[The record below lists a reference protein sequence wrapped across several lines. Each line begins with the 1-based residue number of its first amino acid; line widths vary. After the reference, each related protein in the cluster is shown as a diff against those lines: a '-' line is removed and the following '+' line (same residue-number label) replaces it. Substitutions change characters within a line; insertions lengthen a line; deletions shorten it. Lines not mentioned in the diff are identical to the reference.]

1 MNSFP
6 KSIFS
11 QTGCRC
17 ESPLSHPKAL
27 KYPNFSSFL
36 LYSASHT
43 SRCSSIQCKLKDNPL
58 CYYLQYTTQYWSPSP
73 PPALKTAHP
82 QPIHGHLN
90 LHLCIPNC
98 QSNSNSWNILDVTIY
113 GCRSDNISRPLWRT
127 GTLQCALN
135 NINSWKKKGVRH
147 WQKSRLVRWGEKEHR
162 EGTQCSGLG
171 GNWDHVRL
179 PQCRD

>member
-11 QTGCRC
+11 QTGC

-73 PPALKTAHP
+73 PPALETAHP

-135 NINSWKKKGVRH
+135 NINSWKKKGGPALAEEQASEMGRKRAQRGDPMFWV
-147 WQKSRLVRWGEKEHR
+147 
-162 EGTQCSGLG
+162 G
-171 GNWDHVRL
+171 G
-179 PQCRD
+179 